1 MAHSPTTRGCC
12 RLHVGD
18 PSCVTAKGDIDDGP
32 EVLIHGPPPQDSPT
46 TASDEPPLDHR
57 TLKSYNVRLPHRSRG
72 GQYDRKLWPHSP
84 FYSPEIPDAGHHHWT
99 QKSASK
105 PKMTQ
110 SLATSATI

>member
-72 GQYDRKLWPHSP
+72 GQYAIESYGHTLLFTALRYTTLAPEATTIGLKSLQASP
-84 FYSPEIPDAGHHHWT
+84 
-99 QKSASK
+99 K
-105 PKMTQ
+105 
-110 SLATSATI
+110 